1 MGGNGRRRETSDN
14 KPCRSR
20 ITQFSFL
27 LPLLLP
33 RLITVT
39 FVCDKIFHKSKYPIV
54 LIISSNFRENVK
66 RNYMFLSICRISF
79 RNFVFFSLSL
89 STIENIAWTTKRSKK
104 KWGWERNPDSG
115 DRSKLFCNF
124 IGSFCP
130 ANCYAIKSKRA
141 RRGVNR
147 GGGGGKGGR
156 AEGGHCEI
164 GGGKMSGIGKAIV
177 RIKRWRSSALDL
189 FISRFNLFHR

>member
-89 STIENIAWTTKRSKK
+89 SLRSKTSR
-104 KWGWERNPDSG
+104 ERQNG
-115 DRSKLFCNF
+115 RRRNGVGKE
-124 IGSFCP
+124 IRIP
-130 ANCYAIKSKRA
+130 ATGPSYFAILSA
-141 RRGVNR
+141 RF
-147 GGGGGKGGR
+147 
-156 AEGGHCEI
+156 
-164 GGGKMSGIGKAIV
+164 V
-177 RIKRWRSSALDL
+177 RPIATP
-189 FISRFNLFHR
+189 

>member
-89 STIENIAWTTKRSKK
+89 YYRKHRVDDKTVEEEMGLGKK
-104 KWGWERNPDSG
+104 SG
-115 DRSKLFCNF
+115 F
-124 IGSFCP
+124 
-130 ANCYAIKSKRA
+130 
-141 RRGVNR
+141 RRPVQVILQFYR
-147 GGGGGKGGR
+147 LVL
-156 AEGGHCEI
+156 
-164 GGGKMSGIGKAIV
+164 SGQLLRHK
-177 RIKRWRSSALDL
+177 K
-189 FISRFNLFHR
+189 